1 MKLVLKKLILKLLTY
16 SSHTAKEFET
26 QWSSG
31 TYGNYTANCFQIG
44 DFKIQWGIILATG
57 GQFHSIYFKVPFE
70 GLGYFAAASYTS
82 NSDVTI
88 SPNPNAYI
96 TGQHTDYCRIRTNGG
111 VYCWVCI
118 GY

>member
-26 QWSSG
+26 QWGSG
-31 TYGNYTANCFQIG
+31 TSGTYTANCFQIG
-44 DFKIQWGIILATG
+44 DLKIQWGILHAQG
-57 GQFHSIYFKVPFE
+57 GSFHSVYFKVPFE
-70 GLGYFAAASYTS
+70 GVGYYAMASYTS

-88 SPNPNAYI
+88 TAGNNAYI
-96 TGQHTDYCRIRTNGG
+96 TGQHTDYCRVRTNGG
-111 VYCWVCI
+111 NYCWLCI